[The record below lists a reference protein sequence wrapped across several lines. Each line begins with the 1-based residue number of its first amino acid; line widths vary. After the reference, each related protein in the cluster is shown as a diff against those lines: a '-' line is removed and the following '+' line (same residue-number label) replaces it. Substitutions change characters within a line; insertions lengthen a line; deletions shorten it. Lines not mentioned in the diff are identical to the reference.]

1 MSSDIVTYP
10 LNGITYTAEEAAGYH
25 SARTSGVYC
34 LDEDFKV
41 SLSGGGR
48 SVQISP
54 GRAWVHPSRFTGYSI
69 IMQAPVTLA
78 LPTRTPL
85 CSRIDRVVLR
95 FDRNARRSYLTVLKS
110 MEIFGDT
117 ISSSAAPRI
126 TRNEAVYDLC
136 LAEIRHL
143 AGTNT
148 VPRLTDTRGDES
160 LCGLMRDGVTRIPEL
175 TIGTVTTGET
185 ASATIENGVLSLV
198 LPNGNGGSS
207 TGGSG
212 LSETSKTLLLSLLE
226 NAAYT
231 SPSMQAQLNALRTEW
246 SSSGGGSG
254 GSDEIPVQSIS
265 LSSSALTLNEG
276 ESKTL
281 TATVLPA
288 DATNRSVIWTVSPTG
303 IATVVNGTVTASK
316 AGGCTVT
323 AMAGGKSTSCS
334 VTVKAAAAEAEAAL
348 LYTLSSATTTSSA
361 DKTCLDT
368 GLQLLAKA
376 STETPQYTI
385 LWEAQV
391 ADNADASTWPNMVNC
406 QTETGSFTNMPG
418 FNGNLNP
425 NTGTLDFA
433 YYKYSFDDA
442 RLCDTLEHAK
452 TKTRYA
458 VQLNGAQF
466 RVGSTHCTLSGW
478 KKTGD
483 TVKDVPETLIFGAS
497 YTATGEHTRFLD
509 CTISQCMVYKGLLSD
524 EKVNEFINSSSS
536 GGGSDKTPVQSI
548 SLSSSALTL
557 NEGESQTLTVT
568 VLPAN
573 ATYGEL
579 ALNFSPGSFVSNS
592 GVPVKLS
599 QNVYRYTLKALKA
612 GNCTVTATAGGKS
625 ASCTVTVEAAETAQL
640 IYTLPAETELTNGFD
655 TGLKLLEHASTE
667 SPQYT
672 ILVDAKAGDNF
683 DASTW
688 PAFLHCLTETGSTA
702 NLPGFN
708 STSSPLNNKT
718 EFAYYNYGGVTLS
731 DSIEHLK
738 TRTRY
743 VVQLDGNKYR
753 GGSTY
758 CPMTEWLTTNGTIVD
773 VPQTFLI
780 GAAQSA
786 DGSKKQQ
793 FWPGT
798 LYQCKVYKGL
808 LSDNRIKAY
817 INKGW

>member
-1 MSSDIVTYP
+1 MNSDIVTYP

-41 SLSGGGR
+41 SLSSGGK
-48 SVQISP
+48 SVWISS

-69 IMQAPVTLA
+69 IMQWPVTLA
-78 LPTRTPL
+78 LSTPTLL

-95 FDRNARRSYLTVLKS
+95 FDRRARRSYLTVLKGT
-110 MEIFGDT
+110 EIFGGT
-117 ISSSAAPRI
+117 PSSSAAPRI
-126 TRNEAVYDLC
+126 TRNEYVYDLC
-136 LAEIRHL
+136 LAEIRYF
-143 AGTNT
+143 AGTNLI
-148 VPRLTDTRGDES
+148 PSLIDTRGDES

-185 ASATIENGVLSLV
+185 ASATIKNGVLSLV
-198 LPNGNGGSS
+198 LPNGTGGSS

-246 SSSGGGSG
+246 SSNGG
-254 GSDEIPVQSIS
+254 GSDEIPVQSVS

-276 ESKTL
+276 ESNTL

-288 DATNRSVIWTVSPTG
+288 DATNKSVIWTVTPTG

-316 AGGCTVT
+316 AGSCTVT
-323 AMAGGKSTSCS
+323 AMAGGKSASCT
-334 VTVKAAAAEAEAAL
+334 VTVKAAAAEAEATL
-348 LYTLSSATTTSSA
+348 LYTLSSATTTSST

-406 QTETGSFTNMPG
+406 QTETGSFTDMPG
-418 FNGNLNP
+418 FNGCLNP

-458 VQLNGAQF
+458 VQLNGAQY
-466 RVGSTHCTLSGW
+466 RVGSTYCTLSGW
-478 KKTGD
+478 KKTGA
-483 TVKDVPETLIFGAS
+483 TVKDVPETLIFGAA

-524 EKVNEFINSSSS
+524 SKLQSYIN
-536 GGGSDKTPVQSI
+536 GEWGNDAETVPVQSV
-548 SLSSSALTL
+548 SLSQSALTL
-557 NEGESQTLTVT
+557 KRGGSATLTAT
-568 VLPAN
+568 VLPAD
-573 ATYGEL
+573 ATNR
-579 ALNFSPGSFVSNS
+579 AVVWTVSPSGYATVSAGKVTAS
-592 GVPVKLS
+592 
-599 QNVYRYTLKALKA
+599 KA
-612 GNCTVTATAGGKS
+612 GTCTVTATAGGKS
-625 ASCTVTVEAAETAQL
+625 ASCTVNIAQAETAQL
-640 IYTLPAETELTNGFD
+640 IYTLPAETELTSGFD

-743 VVQLDGNKYR
+743 VVQLDGKKYR

-758 CPMTEWLTTNGTIVD
+758 CPMTEWLTCNGTITD

-808 LSDNRIKAY
+808 LSDEKVNEY
-817 INKGW
+817 IEKGW

>member
-1 MSSDIVTYP
+1 MNSDIVTYP

-41 SLSGGGR
+41 SLSGSGR

-78 LPTRTPL
+78 LSVPNPVATRTD
-85 CSRIDRVVLR
+85 CVVLR
-95 FDRNARRSYLTVLKS
+95 FDQNARRSYLTVLKGTEVAS
-110 MEIFGDT
+110 VDKD
-117 ISSSAAPRI
+117 APAPQI
-126 TRNEAVYDLC
+126 TRTGYIYDLC
-136 LAEIRHL
+136 LAEVRYPTL
-143 AGTNT
+143 FRKGT
-148 VPRLTDTRGDES
+148 RLIDTRSDES
-160 LCGLMRDGVTRIPEL
+160 RCGLMRDGVTRIPEL

-185 ASATIENGVLSLV
+185 ASATIKNGVLSLV

-246 SSSGGGSG
+246 SSSGGGS
-254 GSDEIPVQSIS
+254 DEIPVQSVS
-265 LSSSALTLNEG
+265 LSSSVLTLNEG
-276 ESKTL
+276 ESKAL

-288 DATNRSVIWTVSPTG
+288 DATNKSVIWTVTPTG

-316 AGGCTVT
+316 AGSCTVT
-323 AMAGGKSTSCS
+323 AMAGGKSASCT
-334 VTVKAAAAEAEAAL
+334 VTVKAAAAEAEATL

-406 QTETGSFTNMPG
+406 QTETGSFTDMPG
-418 FNGNLNP
+418 FNGCLNP

-458 VQLNGAQF
+458 VQLNGAQY

-483 TVKDVPETLIFGAS
+483 TVKNVPETLIFGAS
-497 YTATGEHTRFLD
+497 YTTTGEHTRFLD

-524 EKVNEFINSSSS
+524 SKLQSYIN
-536 GGGSDKTPVQSI
+536 GEWGNDAETVPVQSV
-548 SLSSSALTL
+548 SLSQSALTL
-557 NEGESQTLTVT
+557 KRGGSATLTAT
-568 VLPAN
+568 VLPAD
-573 ATYGEL
+573 ATNR
-579 ALNFSPGSFVSNS
+579 AVVWTVSPSGYATVSAGKVTAS
-592 GVPVKLS
+592 
-599 QNVYRYTLKALKA
+599 KA
-612 GNCTVTATAGGKS
+612 GTCTVTATAGGKS

-640 IYTLPAETELTNGFD
+640 IYTLPAETELTSGFD

-743 VVQLDGNKYR
+743 AVQIDGNKYR

-758 CPMTEWLTTNGTIVD
+758 CPMTEWLTSNGTITD

-798 LYQCKVYKGL
+798 LYQCEVYKGL
-808 LSDNRIKAY
+808 LSDEKVNEY
-817 INKGW
+817 IEKGW

>member
-1 MSSDIVTYP
+1 LSSDIVTYP

-41 SLSGGGR
+41 SLSSGGK
-48 SVQISP
+48 SVWISS

-69 IMQAPVTLA
+69 IMQWPVTLA
-78 LPTRTPL
+78 LSTPTLL
-85 CSRIDRVVLR
+85 CSRVDRVVLR
-95 FDRNARRSYLTVLKS
+95 FDRRARRSYLTVLKGT
-110 MEIFGDT
+110 EIFGGT
-117 ISSSAAPRI
+117 PSSSAAPQI
-126 TRNEAVYDLC
+126 TRNEYVYDLC
-136 LAEIRHL
+136 LAEIRYF
-143 AGTNT
+143 AGTNII
-148 VPRLTDTRGDES
+148 PSLIDTRGDES

-185 ASATIENGVLSLV
+185 ASATIKNGVLSLV

-246 SSSGGGSG
+246 SSSGGGS
-254 GSDEIPVQSIS
+254 DEIPVQSVS

-288 DATNRSVIWTVSPTG
+288 DATNKSVIWTVTPTG

-323 AMAGGKSTSCS
+323 AMAGGKSASCS
-334 VTVKAAAAEAEAAL
+334 VTVKAAAAEAEATL

-391 ADNADASTWPNMVNC
+391 ADNADASTWPSMVNC

-418 FNGNLNP
+418 FNGSLNP
-425 NTGTLDFA
+425 NTGTIDFA
-433 YYKYSFDDA
+433 YYLYSNTDA
-442 RLCDTLEHAK
+442 RLCDTLAHAK

-458 VQLNGAQF
+458 IQMNGAQY
-466 RVGSTHCTLSGW
+466 RVGSTHCTLSAW
-478 KKTGD
+478 KSTGAVI
-483 TVKDVPETLIFGAS
+483 TDVPETLIFGAA

-524 EKVNEFINSSSS
+524 SKLQSYIN
-536 GGGSDKTPVQSI
+536 GEWGNDAETVPVQSV
-548 SLSSSALTL
+548 SLSAVTMTL
-557 NEGESQTLTVT
+557 NESESKTLTAT
-568 VLPAN
+568 VLPAD
-573 ATYGEL
+573 ATDRAVVWSVLPTGF
-579 ALNFSPGSFVSNS
+579 ATVAN
-592 GVPVKLS
+592 GVV
-599 QNVYRYTLKALKA
+599 TGIKA

-625 ASCTVTVEAAETAQL
+625 ASCAVTVEVVETAQL
-640 IYTLPAETELTNGFD
+640 IYSLPGETVLTQGLD

-743 VVQLDGNKYR
+743 AVQIDGRKYR

-758 CPMTEWLTTNGTIVD
+758 CPLTEWKTTNGAIRD

-793 FWPGT
+793 FWLGT

-808 LSDNRIKAY
+808 LSDDKVNDY
-817 INKGW
+817 IEKGW